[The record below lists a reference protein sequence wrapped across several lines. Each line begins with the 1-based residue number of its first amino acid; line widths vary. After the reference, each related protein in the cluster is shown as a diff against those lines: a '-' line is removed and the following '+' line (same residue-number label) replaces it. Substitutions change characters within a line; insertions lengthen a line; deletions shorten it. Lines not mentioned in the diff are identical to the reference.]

1 MNGSS
6 HKQLVILG
14 PPGAGKGT
22 QGKLLSET
30 MGLRHIAS
38 GDLVRQHQANETD
51 LGLLSRSYYSKG
63 LLVPDEITIKIVLPD
78 VLASSSGFILDGF
91 PRNVSQAKRLDEA
104 LELEGLKVERT
115 LLITASR
122 DDTMHR
128 LANRRVCRKCKRVY
142 HTTSAP
148 PLNCGICDGCGEPLF
163 QREDDTPEAIDIRME
178 EYHAQTLPLAE
189 FYRSQNKLMEV
200 SGSGRVQTV
209 LQRLLRC
216 LESRQPEKS
225 FANPHQAGQPNPGW
239 SFKKRHV

>member
-1 MNGSS
+1 MNGYSQ
-6 HKQLVILG
+6 KRLVILG

-51 LGLLSRSYYSKG
+51 LGLLSRTYYSQG

-78 VLASSSGFILDGF
+78 VLANSAGFILDGF
-91 PRNVSQAKRLDEA
+91 PRNINQAKRLDEA
-104 LELEGLKVERT
+104 LEAGGLRVDRT
-115 LLITASR
+115 LLITASHEE
-122 DDTMHR
+122 TMHR
-128 LANRRVCRKCKRVY
+128 LANRRVCRKCKHVY

-148 PLNCGICDGCGEPLF
+148 PLSCGLCDACGEALF

-178 EYHAQTLPLAE
+178 EYHAQTLPLTE

-200 SGSGRVQTV
+200 SGSSPVQTV
-209 LQRLLRC
+209 LHRLLRC
-216 LESRQPEKS
+216 LEDAQPAES
-225 FANPHQAGQPNPGW
+225 FANPPQAGRPDPGW

>member
-1 MNGSS
+1 MNGGS
-6 HKQLVILG
+6 HKRLVILG

-30 MGLRHIAS
+30 MSLRHIAS

-78 VLASSSGFILDGF
+78 VLASSPGFILDGF
-91 PRNVSQAKRLDEA
+91 PRNISQAERLDEA
-104 LELEGLKVERT
+104 LAVEGLQVDRT
-115 LLITASR
+115 LLITASHEE
-122 DDTMHR
+122 TMHR
-128 LANRRVCRKCKRVY
+128 LANRRVCGKCKCVY

-148 PLNCGICDGCGEPLF
+148 PLNYGLCDHCGEPLF
-163 QREDDTPEAIDIRME
+163 QREDDTPEAIGIRME

-200 SGSGRVQTV
+200 YGSGSVQTV

-216 LESRQPEKS
+216 LESRRPEKS
-225 FANPHQAGQPNPGW
+225 FANPSQPGHPNPGW
-239 SFKKRHV
+239 SFKKWHV